1 VTLIGRD
8 IFEVIFAGR
17 KTAIYEDKLLDKL
30 ILTDKYF
37 ISANEYRIMLG
48 TYLLIPP
55 AIFCTTSNA
64 SAIGSHRVVL
74 KVTAECNQDYFKS
87 VGFNSG
93 LLASDDHC
101 VYSVYQTM
109 QIW

>member
-1 VTLIGRD
+1 VVLIGRD

-17 KTAIYEDKLLDKL
+17 KTAIYENRLLDKF
-30 ILTDKYF
+30 ILTDQFF
-37 ISANEYRIMLG
+37 ISANEYQLMLG

-55 AIFCTTSNA
+55 AIFCTTSDPKA
-64 SAIGSHRVVL
+64 LGSHRVVL
-74 KVTAECNQDYFKS
+74 KVTAECNQNYFNRI
-87 VGFNSG
+87 GFNPG
-93 LLASDDHC
+93 QLASDDRC